1 MFHEALLLLRRAGR
15 EKARTLQA
23 RLFLFF
29 LLFAVALV
37 GAGFLILT
45 LAGVFNAAAD
55 RHITWLDTE
64 SEHLQANVSGDFN
77 ELSLR
82 GAALAGTISSNISR
96 WAERNGI
103 TESEITKGV
112 PALTDSLSR
121 RELIENLLSE
131 QAGILLSTLNNN
143 VCSGVFI
150 ILDDAVHLSG
160 DNPSGT
166 RAGIYFKRTATSN
179 VSALSSK
186 IYCLRGPAP
195 IARANKTELL
205 GQWRAEY
212 TASDIEFFG
221 TALDAARQNSGTDI
235 SRLYYWSERYLLEDD
250 SEHCVR
256 LCVPLIA
263 RDGTVYGLCGLEVS
277 AMLFKNLYSPS
288 RAEYPRV
295 FAALAPLVQG
305 GFDTGAGLLAGNSY
319 LASRTNGLFRAEA
332 QRNGGVTW
340 YADDGMTYTGRVEQL
355 TLYPAASP
363 FADKAWALAILMPET
378 DWKTVTRQSNII
390 FYGTIAALLA
400 ASLLAAVFISRR
412 YIRPVVSALELLKT
426 DSRAKLPKTR
436 IAEIDDLLEYLSAL
450 DEQRKILDEQNVN
463 LAAELEDAKR
473 GTTGPVAAYK
483 QFRRNLETLTITEH
497 AVFNLYMKNLSAQQ
511 IADKLFVSINTI
523 KFHNR
528 NIYSKLD
535 ISSLKELKI
544 YVGMM
549 KESSIELFDN

>member
-96 WAERNGI
+96 WSERNGI
-103 TESEITKGV
+103 TESEITQSV

-195 IARANKTELL
+195 IAGPIKPNYWDSGARSTPQATLIFLERRLTPPGRTAGRIFRACITGANDICWKT
-205 GQWRAEY
+205 
-212 TASDIEFFG
+212 TANIVS
-221 TALDAARQNSGTDI
+221 AYA
-235 SRLYYWSERYLLEDD
+235 SRL
-250 SEHCVR
+250 
-256 LCVPLIA
+256 
-263 RDGTVYGLCGLEVS
+263 
-277 AMLFKNLYSPS
+277 S
-288 RAEYPRV
+288 RATEPYTD
-295 FAALAPLVQG
+295 FAA
-305 GFDTGAGLLAGNSY
+305 
-319 LASRTNGLFRAEA
+319 
-332 QRNGGVTW
+332 
-340 YADDGMTYTGRVEQL
+340 
-355 TLYPAASP
+355 
-363 FADKAWALAILMPET
+363 
-378 DWKTVTRQSNII
+378 WK
-390 FYGTIAALLA
+390 
-400 ASLLAAVFISRR
+400 
-412 YIRPVVSALELLKT
+412 
-426 DSRAKLPKTR
+426 
-436 IAEIDDLLEYLSAL
+436 
-450 DEQRKILDEQNVN
+450 
-463 LAAELEDAKR
+463 
-473 GTTGPVAAYK
+473 
-483 QFRRNLETLTITEH
+483 
-497 AVFNLYMKNLSAQQ
+497 
-511 IADKLFVSINTI
+511 
-523 KFHNR
+523 
-528 NIYSKLD
+528 
-535 ISSLKELKI
+535 
-544 YVGMM
+544 
-549 KESSIELFDN
+549 